1 MGNAQRQHHL
11 VLPQRDGVDDS
22 SLDLLG
28 HHRVI
33 GLDQP
38 DLGPHLDGN
47 IAGQLQIVQLFL
59 KPVAEIGQIA
69 GRLCILGQLGALG
82 FLLRSLQVVGADL
95 GQLLF
100 AGQNVHRQLLEVDKV
115 QLIHLVQH
123 RDVLHQGDLMILQ
136 LSLDALNILVG
147 AVVAG
152 LELFDAVGGLF
163 KEAEDALGLLGTGI
177 KALQLGNQ
185 ARNQLAGFPHVLRLD
200 ARERRLGKIA
210 QLFLAGSTVLQHHLG
225 VGDVDLL
232 SEVIHHL
239 LLLGGEG
246 GILNLHGGRLFA
258 LLDDLFIRS
267 GVQRQRGGRR
277 GGVKGQGRGGGDIQF
292 IVQISHWVSSFL
304 ISIISQGS
312 GSSGYCPA
320 PQYQ

>member
-11 VLPQRDGVDDS
+11 VLPQRDGVDDG

-38 DLGPHLDGN
+38 DLGAHLDRN

-82 FLLRSLQVVGADL
+82 LLLRSLQVVGADL

-136 LSLDALNILVG
+136 LGLDALNILVG

-152 LELFDAVGGLF
+152 LELLNAVGSLF
-163 KEAEDALGLLGTGI
+163 KEAKDALGLLGTGI
-177 KALQLGNQ
+177 KALQLGDQ
-185 ARNQLAGFPHVLRLD
+185 ARDQLAGFAHVLRLD
-200 ARERRLGKIA
+200 AGERRLGKIA
-210 QLFLAGSTVLQHHLG
+210 QLFLAGGTVLQHHLG

-232 SEVIHHL
+232 SEVIYHL

-246 GILNLHGGRLFA
+246 GILDLHGGRFFA

-267 GVQRQRGGRR
+267 GIQRQRGGCR

-304 ISIISQGS
+304 VSIISQGS

>member
-11 VLPQRDGVDDS
+11 VLPQRDGVDDGG
-22 SLDLLG
+22 LDLLG

-38 DLGPHLDGN
+38 DLGAHLDRN

-69 GRLCILGQLGALG
+69 GCLCILGQLGALG
-82 FLLRSLQVVGADL
+82 LLLCSLQVVGADL
-95 GQLLF
+95 SQLLF

-136 LSLDALNILVG
+136 LGLDALNILVG

-152 LELFDAVGGLF
+152 LELLDAVGGLF
-163 KEAEDALGLLGTGI
+163 KEAEDALGLLSTGV
-177 KALQLGNQ
+177 KALQFGNQ
-185 ARNQLAGFPHVLRLD
+185 ARDQLAGFAHVLRLD
-200 ARERRLGKIA
+200 AGERRLGKIA
-210 QLFLAGSTVLQHHLG
+210 QLFLAGGTVLQHHLG

-246 GILNLHGGRLFA
+246 GILDLHGGRFFA

-304 ISIISQGS
+304 VSIISQGS